1 MAHRPAWRSG
11 LRGLGVLAFVAVF
24 AAGCGE
30 SGQPSSGSQPTSA
43 ATTSPSPTTSSS
55 PPPTTSA
62 TTTSS
67 PSPSPNPATN
77 QRESVAPQ
85 ADSRLC
91 TSGDVSLSLGPGRGA
106 AGTIWRALRFTNV
119 SGESCEIQGFPGVS
133 YVAGDDGHQVG
144 AAAYRDGS
152 EGAMVT
158 LADDE
163 TAYAAVGFAQVGNY
177 DPREC
182 RPTKV
187 RGLRVYPPQETESK
201 FVPYAHTGCANENLT
216 SEQLRVQTIR
226 PGTGPS

>member
-11 LRGLGVLAFVAVF
+11 LRGLGVLALVAVF

-30 SGQPSSGSQPTSA
+30 SGQPSSGSQPTSV

-55 PPPTTSA
+55 PPTTSTS
-62 TTTSS
+62 TTTPS
-67 PSPSPNPATN
+67 PSPSPASGR
-77 QRESVAPQ
+77 RESVAPQ

-119 SGESCEIQGFPGVS
+119 SGESCDIQGFPGVS

-152 EGAMVT
+152 EGAVVT

-201 FVPYAHTGCANENLT
+201 FVPYAHTGCANANLT